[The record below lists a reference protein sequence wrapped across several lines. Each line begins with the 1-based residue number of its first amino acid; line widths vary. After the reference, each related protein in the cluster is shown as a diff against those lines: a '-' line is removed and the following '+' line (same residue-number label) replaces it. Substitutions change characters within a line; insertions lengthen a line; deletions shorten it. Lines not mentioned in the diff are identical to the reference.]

1 MLSDPCLHHQEDTAV
16 QAEADSG
23 EGSWE
28 GHRVEEALLIKRR
41 LPFCKAMMRCTI
53 SLVPHQRQHPG
64 RRCLPHRRR
73 SSGHKEDVLWGHMLH
88 AQQHCQAWTLFLVDT
103 VIISPSGPG
112 EPRRPARLQ
121 FGNGF
126 HSCKLEDDPICLF
139 HFCLLSNIPL
149 EICIRGSVMGCI
161 KSATGLSVQTG
172 ELQNWRT
179 AVPVISGF
187 RWWGRGQ
194 PQARAS
200 KGSCR
205 FLLPQTQRP
214 SFSKR
219 LVPKAGD
226 EGIYMP
232 PPHLFPGTR
241 GYPSSREDPRWR
253 TELKF
258 AHKFSPGNWWLVL
271 AGLMKFFI
279 VVIT

>member
-1 MLSDPCLHHQEDTAV
+1 MLLKPCLHHQEDAAV
-16 QAEADSG
+16 PDRQAQAEGG

-28 GHRVEEALLIKRR
+28 GPQGHSAEEALLIKRR
-41 LPFCKAMMRCTI
+41 LPFCRAVMRCTI

-64 RRCLPHRRR
+64 RRCLPHRRW

-88 AQQHCQAWTLFLVDT
+88 AQQHCQAWTLFLRDT

-139 HFCLLSNIPL
+139 HFCLLSYIPL

-161 KSATGLSVQTG
+161 KYATGLCVQIG

-179 AVPVISGF
+179 AVPVILGF
-187 RWWGRGQ
+187 RWWRCGGA
-194 PQARAS
+194 ARAS

-214 SFSKR
+214 FSKR

-226 EGIYMP
+226 GGDIYAP
-232 PPHLFPGTR
+232 PPPIFSQEPGATHPPGKIPDGER
-241 GYPSSREDPRWR
+241 NWSLPIN
-253 TELKF
+253 
-258 AHKFSPGNWWLVL
+258 SPQGIGGWW
-271 AGLMKFFI
+271 
-279 VVIT
+279 